1 VGASISSRRARWQR
15 RLLLRLL
22 ARQNPETL
30 RASGLRRLPDRV
42 AHAASVSPAYRTL
55 LTEAGLDVLPGARGE
70 ALLSRLPVLDKSD
83 LFERFPISE
92 LLDRRLTSDDLAGV
106 LTSSGHGGSQFA
118 FGLSTRRQLQGTA
131 GAIDL
136 GLQQAFGIDQASTL
150 LINCLPMGVVF
161 TSNKVCVANVSVRED
176 MALAILRQAGP
187 LFDQAI
193 LCVDPLF
200 CKRLL
205 DYADKESYDWG
216 GLPVHAIIGEETFAE
231 EFRDYLA
238 ARLGVDLDDPAAPML
253 GSSMGVGELGLN
265 LFFETRET
273 IALRRA
279 LHRQSLEQH
288 QPAYFCFNPLRTLVE
303 VYQPDAQGVGDL
315 VVTLLEKDP
324 VVPMIRYRTGDR
336 VRWVR
341 DEERAALSPA
351 AVQALA
357 RQPFPTLA
365 VLGRAR
371 DQVTADW
378 HVDQFKA
385 LLYRDPALAACFSG
399 AFRLLPQADGLLVD
413 VQLSAN
419 CKRDPATVQDALGG
433 LVSAS
438 ANARGVSVP
447 RICCYAWRDFPHGM
461 SLDYERKFR
470 YAPRV

>member
-1 VGASISSRRARWQR
+1 M
-15 RLLLRLL
+15 
-22 ARQNPETL
+22 P
-30 RASGLRRLPDRV
+30 
-42 AHAASVSPAYRTL
+42 
-55 LTEAGLDVLPGARGE
+55 
-70 ALLSRLPVLDKSD
+70 RLPVLDKSD

-92 LLDRRLTSDDLAGV
+92 LLDRRLAPGDLAGV

-118 FGLSTRRQLQGTA
+118 FGLSTRSQLQGTA
-131 GAIDL
+131 AAIDL

-150 LINCLPMGVVF
+150 LVNCLPMGVVF
-161 TSNKVCVANVSVRED
+161 TSNTVCVANVSVRED

-187 LFDQAI
+187 LFEQAI
-193 LCVDPLF
+193 LCVDPVF

-205 DYADKESYDWG
+205 DYADKENYDWRS
-216 GLPVHAIIGEETFAE
+216 LPVHAILGEETFAE

-238 ARLGVDLDDPAAPML
+238 GRLGVDLDDPAAPML

-279 LHRQSLEQH
+279 LHRQAPDQH

-303 VYQPDAQGVGDL
+303 VHQPDDDGVGDL
-315 VVTLLEKDP
+315 VITMLEKDP

-341 DEERAALSPA
+341 DDERAALSTA
-351 AVQALA
+351 TAQALA

-399 AFRLLPQADGLLVD
+399 AFRLQPQAEGLAVD
-413 VQLSAN
+413 IQLSAD
-419 CKRDPATVQDALGG
+419 CERDPAAVSEALAT
-433 LVSAS
+433 LVAAS
-438 ANARGVSVP
+438 ADARAVPVP
-447 RICCYAWRDFPHGM
+447 RVRCYAWQDFPHGM